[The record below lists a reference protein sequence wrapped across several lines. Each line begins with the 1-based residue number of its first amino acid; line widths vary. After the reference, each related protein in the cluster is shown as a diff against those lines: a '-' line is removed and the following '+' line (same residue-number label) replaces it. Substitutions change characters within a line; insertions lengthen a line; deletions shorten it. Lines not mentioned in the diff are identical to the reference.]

1 MLQCRKKPDYPA
13 KSPMRSTSRCST
25 PHRNARAGH
34 GLRLALSG
42 CGGCQMSTS
51 FIASRRLDTA
61 YVDDLYEDSNDA
73 DDWGL
78 ADACRTPFAYGL
90 VTLMPAVMMIGAL
103 LFLLHARPMLA
114 QTLSFPV

>member
-1 MLQCRKKPDYPA
+1 
-13 KSPMRSTSRCST
+13 
-25 PHRNARAGH
+25 
-34 GLRLALSG
+34 
-42 CGGCQMSTS
+42 MSTS

-61 YVDDLYEDSNDA
+61 YVDDLYEDSKDA

-90 VTLMPAVMMIGAL
+90 VTLMPAVLMIGAL

-114 QTLSFPV
+114 QTLSFPVAQSWAPPATAP